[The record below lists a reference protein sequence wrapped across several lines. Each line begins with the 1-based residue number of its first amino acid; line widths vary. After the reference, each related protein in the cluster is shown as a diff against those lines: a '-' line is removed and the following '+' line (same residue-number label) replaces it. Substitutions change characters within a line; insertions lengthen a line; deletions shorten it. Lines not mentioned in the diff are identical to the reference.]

1 MPGGI
6 ARRIVWHRALTCAS
20 APAISVSGWKYT
32 LTTPVLSTDWD
43 SMRSMSLTVVE
54 SARSV
59 R

>member
-43 SMRSMSLTVVE
+43 SMRSMS
-54 SARSV
+54 
-59 R
+59 